1 MRFNEARRARRSP
14 DKLQPFQK
22 VFEMWNDTLLNT
34 FVPGPCL
41 TVNKQLLAFR
51 GGCPFRK

>member
-14 DKLQPFQK
+14 DKLQPFRK
-22 VFEMWNDTLLNT
+22 VFEMWNDPLLDT
-34 FVPGPCL
+34 FVLGPCL

-51 GGCPFRK
+51 G